1 MVPTFNRL
9 LHLGRRRPEPERP
22 PEVPVTVDI
31 DALPLEATTVGAV
44 PMLRPAAIFH
54 QVLFDP
60 TEYTPAWLKPRPAA
74 TTDTST
80 PSDVMADQTAVADAG
95 PTDTP
100 RPRKQRTRQPKA
112 SASPAASRPR
122 SRRIVKSDHGDAAD

>member
-1 MVPTFNRL
+1 MAPAFNRL

-60 TEYTPAWLKPRPAA
+60 TEYTPAWLRPRPAA
-74 TTDTST
+74 TTETST
-80 PSDVMADQTAVADAG
+80 PSDLMADQAAVADAG
-95 PTDTP
+95 PIDTP
-100 RPRKQRTRQPKA
+100 KPRKQRTRQPKT
-112 SASPAASRPR
+112 STTPAASRPR
-122 SRRIVKSDHGDAAD
+122 SKRIAKPDQGGTAD